1 MKPFSLPVR
10 TLPARGASL
19 PGRSA
24 VPTLVLLAAA
34 LLLAG
39 CQPGEQPDA
48 PPAAT
53 PEAAAPAV
61 TELEITVL
69 REGEGAVIESGQT
82 AVVHYTGW
90 LYAPEAEDARGAQF
104 DSSHPRGQPFRF
116 RLGAGQVIRGWDEGV
131 ADMRVGEQRQLVI
144 PPDMAYGQRGAGG
157 VIPPNATLLFEVELL
172 EIE

>member
-1 MKPFSLPVR
+1 MKLFSVSAR
-10 TLPARGASL
+10 CGAAAGRAALPA
-19 PGRSA
+19 
-24 VPTLVLLAAA
+24 LVLLTAAG
-34 LLLAG
+34 LLVG
-39 CQPGEQPDA
+39 CQPAEQQEP

-61 TELEITVL
+61 TTLEITVL

-104 DSSHPRGQPFRF
+104 DSSYPRGQPFRF

-131 ADMRVGEQRQLVI
+131 VDMQVGEQRQLLI

-157 VIPPNATLLFEVELL
+157 GIPPNATLLFEVELL
-172 EIE
+172 EVE

>member
-1 MKPFSLPVR
+1 MSLCSAASSSSRPFLRASA
-10 TLPARGASL
+10 TLSGML
-19 PGRSA
+19 
-24 VPTLVLLAAA
+24 LVGGA

-39 CQPGEQPDA
+39 CQPGDPADA

-61 TELEITVL
+61 TELQVTVL
-69 REGEGAVIESGQT
+69 REGDGAAIESGQT

-90 LYAPEAEDARGAQF
+90 LYAPEAEGSRGTQF
-104 DSSHPRGQPFRF
+104 DSSYPRGQPFRF

-131 ADMRVGEQRQLVI
+131 AGMQVGEQRQLVI
-144 PPDMAYGQRGAGG
+144 PPALAYGSRGAGG

-172 EIE
+172 EVE